1 MKRRLLI
8 DGDIIAYK
16 ASTMAEHSIK
26 WEDSTVWTL
35 HADENQGKYNILS
48 EIENLKENLNA
59 SNITIALTDGVN
71 FRKDILPSYK
81 DNRKE
86 KRKPLILAAMRKWLI
101 EEYDAVI
108 YPNLEADD
116 VLGILATEPNNKEEK
131 IICSLD
137 KDLRQIPGKL
147 SQDGRTIIKRS
158 KTECDW
164 WHLIQT
170 LTGDSVDN
178 FSGCP
183 KIGIVTAQKILKDKK
198 LPIKEQWDLVIKA
211 YAKEGLQEHDA
222 LQQARV
228 ARILRHGEYNKQTHE
243 VTQWQI

>member
-35 HADENQGKYNILS
+35 HADENHGKYLALS
-48 EIENLKENLNA
+48 EIEDLKENLKGD
-59 SNITIALTDGVN
+59 SITIALTDGNN

-81 DNRKE
+81 DNRKQ
-86 KRKPLILAAMRKWLI
+86 KRKPLILGAIRKWLI
-101 EEYDAVI
+101 DEYDAII

-116 VLGILATEPNNKEEK
+116 VLGILATQPQKKEER

-147 SQDGRTIIKRS
+147 SQDGRTIVKRS
-158 KTECDW
+158 KADCDH

-170 LTGDSVDN
+170 LTGDSVDG

-183 KIGIVTAQKILKDKK
+183 KIGKVTAQKILNDKK
-198 LPIKEQWDLVIKA
+198 LPLRKQWELVVKA
-211 YAKEGLQEHDA
+211 YAKVGLQEHDA
-222 LQQARV
+222 FQQAHV
-228 ARILRHGEYNKQTHE
+228 ARILRHGDYNKKTGE
-243 VTQWQI
+243 VNRWQI

>member
-86 KRKPLILAAMRKWLI
+86 KRKPLILGAMRKWLI

-198 LPIKEQWDLVIKA
+198 LPIKKQWDLVIKA

>member
-8 DGDIIAYK
+8 DGDIVAYK
-16 ASTMAEHSIK
+16 ASTMSEHSIK

-35 HADENQGKYNILS
+35 HADEEQGKYLALS
-48 EIENLKENLNA
+48 EIEDLKTNLNA
-59 SNITIALTDGVN
+59 DSITIALTDSNN
-71 FRKDILPSYK
+71 FRKDVLPSYK

-86 KRKPLILAAMRKWLI
+86 KRKPLILGAIRKWLI
-101 EEYDAVI
+101 DEYGAI
-108 YPNLEADD
+108 YYPNLEADD
-116 VLGILATEPNNKEEK
+116 VLGILATQPQKKEER

-137 KDLRQIPGKL
+137 KDLKQIPGKL
-147 SQDGRTIIKRS
+147 SQDGRTIVKRS

-170 LTGDSVDN
+170 LTGDSVDG

-183 KIGIVTAQKILKDKK
+183 TIGKVTAQKILKDKK
-198 LPIKEQWDLVIKA
+198 LPLRKQWELVVKA
-211 YAKEGLQEHDA
+211 YEKQGLFEHDA

-228 ARILRHGEYNKQTHE
+228 ARILRHGDYNKKTGE
-243 VTQWQI
+243 VKQWQI

>member
-48 EIENLKENLNA
+48 EIENLKENLKA

-86 KRKPLILAAMRKWLI
+86 KRKPLILGAMRKWLI

-198 LPIKEQWDLVIKA
+198 LPIKEQWELVIKA

>member
-86 KRKPLILAAMRKWLI
+86 KRKPLILGAMRKWLI

-108 YPNLEADD
+108 YPN
-116 VLGILATEPNNKEEK
+116 
-131 IICSLD
+131 
-137 KDLRQIPGKL
+137 
-147 SQDGRTIIKRS
+147 
-158 KTECDW
+158 
-164 WHLIQT
+164 
-170 LTGDSVDN
+170 
-178 FSGCP
+178 
-183 KIGIVTAQKILKDKK
+183 
-198 LPIKEQWDLVIKA
+198 
-211 YAKEGLQEHDA
+211 
-222 LQQARV
+222 
-228 ARILRHGEYNKQTHE
+228 
-243 VTQWQI
+243 

>member
-86 KRKPLILAAMRKWLI
+86 KRKPLILGAMRKWLI
-101 EEYDAVI
+101 EVYDAVI

-198 LPIKEQWDLVIKA
+198 LPIKKQWDLVIKA

>member
-48 EIENLKENLNA
+48 EIDNLKENLKA

-86 KRKPLILAAMRKWLI
+86 KRKPLILGAMRKWLI

-198 LPIKEQWDLVIKA
+198 LPIKEQWELVIKA